1 MRLGLIRHGK
11 TDWNGLGRIQGVTDI
26 PLNEEGCHQAELLAV
41 RLLNDGERW
50 DAVVTSD
57 LSRSIETGRVIADKL
72 GIPLLQP
79 EPLLTERSFG
89 LIEGTLEQERLVRW
103 GENWRTHPEAG
114 VESDES
120 VRSRAASFL
129 QTYTERMP
137 EGRLLAVTHGSYLAQ
152 MLGVMVEGLDQP
164 YLHNMCFSVLESS
177 PEGWKSLLHN
187 CTLHLQARV

>member
-26 PLNEEGCHQAELLAV
+26 PLNEEGYRQAELLAV
-41 RLLNDGERW
+41 RLLNDGEYW

-57 LSRSIETGRVIADKL
+57 LSRSIETGKVIADKL
-72 GIPLLQP
+72 GIPLLEP

-89 LIEGTLEQERLVRW
+89 LIEGTLEQERLERW

-114 VESDES
+114 VETDES

-164 YLHNMCFSVLESS
+164 YLHNMCYSILEYS

-187 CTLHLQARV
+187 CTLHLQAKV